1 MPLHLS
7 AGRSGRWRTTLLTAK
22 RCTGTPRRAVV
33 PRLGKRLRPAWP
45 PTLLSWR
52 GDRPLASPE
61 VRPWLEAQ
69 PARRAVPGWT
79 RNAIVQARAREVVA
93 QAKGASERSGHK
105 GTRVHST
112 RSQAGTWGRARRVVS
127 KVDVSAPGVPTRC
140 GGTALAQA
148 RPTGLSRHLS
158 CARGPSDTASTA
170 HTLSLQ
176 SDRTA
181 WHRCAAHQCRC
192 LLPSAA
198 DVFLATWRHDVCRAT
213 QWAAATRETLP
224 WRLRTRGAR
233 VHECQPR
240 LQIACPSS
248 CPVAPV

>member
-112 RSQAGTWGRARRVVS
+112 RSQAGTWGRARRVVR
-127 KVDVSAPGVPTRC
+127 KVDVSDPGVTTRF

-148 RPTGLSRHLS
+148 RPQGLSRHLS
-158 CARGPSDTASTA
+158 CARGPSDHAITD
-170 HTLSLQ
+170 HQLSLQ

-181 WHRCAAHQCRC
+181 WHRCAAHPLRF
-192 LLPSAA
+192 LLHSAA
-198 DVFLATWRHDVCRAT
+198 SVFLDPWRRDVCRAT
-213 QWAAATRETLP
+213 QWASATLETIPL
-224 WRLRTRGAR
+224 RLRTRGAR
-233 VHECQPR
+233 VPECQHR
-240 LQIACPSS
+240 LQIS
-248 CPVAPV
+248 